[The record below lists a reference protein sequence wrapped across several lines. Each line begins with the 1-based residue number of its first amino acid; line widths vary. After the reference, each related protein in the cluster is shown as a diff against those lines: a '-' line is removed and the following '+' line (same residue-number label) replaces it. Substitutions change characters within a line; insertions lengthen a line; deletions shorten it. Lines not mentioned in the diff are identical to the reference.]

1 MVSVV
6 RCMNEVTL
14 RQDWLALG
22 WVTICGQEYHLGVY
36 PAIKVNSA
44 LHPSE
49 VAKSST
55 CLNLI
60 QAPGWDEGG
69 KVTSAGW
76 QVTLCDPN
84 GM

>member
-1 MVSVV
+1 LAAWHSGQRRSVYE
-6 RCMNEVTL
+6 RSYPTSGL
-14 RQDWLALG
+14 
-22 WVTICGQEYHLGVY
+22 TICGQEYHLGVY